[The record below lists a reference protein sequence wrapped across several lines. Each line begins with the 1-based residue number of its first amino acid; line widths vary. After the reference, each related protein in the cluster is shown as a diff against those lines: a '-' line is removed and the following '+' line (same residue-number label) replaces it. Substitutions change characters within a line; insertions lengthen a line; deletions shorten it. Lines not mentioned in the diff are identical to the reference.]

1 MSPLLLWLLIVVM
14 GLITYAFRLSM
25 IVGQIELPVLVRR
38 ALRYVPFAVLT
49 ALFVPAL
56 LFPAPNN
63 NFDLSLGNAR
73 MLAGI
78 LAIVVAFRT
87 RNVLLTVGVGMV
99 GLWLLLA
106 LHGGS

>member
-1 MSPLLLWLLIVVM
+1 MSLPLLLLLIAVM
-14 GLITYAFRLSM
+14 GTITYTFRLSM
-25 IVGQIELPVLVRR
+25 IVGQIELPLLIRR

-56 LFPAPNN
+56 LFPAPNDT
-63 NFDLSLGNAR
+63 FDLSLGNAR
-73 MLAGI
+73 LVAGI

-87 RNVLLTVGVGMV
+87 RSVMLTVAVGMV

-106 LHGGS
+106 MRGGS